1 MLTLPNTLLF
11 ALVAVALA
19 GCSLAGAWPRTTG
32 VAVDRTAE
40 GTGPIS
46 QEAESTAT

>member
-32 VAVDRTAE
+32 VATDRAAE
-40 GTGPIS
+40 ATNLTS
-46 QEAESTAT
+46 QEVE